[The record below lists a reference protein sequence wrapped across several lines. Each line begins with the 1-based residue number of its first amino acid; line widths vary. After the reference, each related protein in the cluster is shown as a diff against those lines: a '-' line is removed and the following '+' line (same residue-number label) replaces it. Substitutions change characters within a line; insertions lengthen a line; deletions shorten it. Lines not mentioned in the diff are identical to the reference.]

1 MPYDKMI
8 NYIETLFAVFKMF
21 NAKALQKKDKKMQ
34 LISVL
39 IYKYIFKTAAV
50 NGIDIKTLNNIET
63 INLAPFYEYVTYNN
77 IELYDFSKINVDDL
91 DVNNEKDLER
101 FVLTHIYYITQQK

>member
-1 MPYDKMI
+1 MPYDKML
-8 NYIETLFAVFKMF
+8 NYIETLFAVFKMVT
-21 NAKALQKKDKKMQ
+21 NKALQKKDKKMQ

-39 IYKYIFKTAAV
+39 IYKYILKTSV
-50 NGIDIKTLNNIET
+50 DNDIDIKTIT
-63 INLAPFYEYVTYNN
+63 TIDIINLAPFYEYLTYNN
-77 IELYDFSKINVDDL
+77 IELYDFSKINIDDV